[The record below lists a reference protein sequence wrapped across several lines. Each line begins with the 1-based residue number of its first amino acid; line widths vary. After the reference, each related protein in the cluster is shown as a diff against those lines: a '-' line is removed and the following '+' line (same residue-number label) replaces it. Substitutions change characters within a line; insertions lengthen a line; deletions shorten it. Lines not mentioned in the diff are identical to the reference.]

1 MNKKHFKL
9 LVLPSVRNMQKVIDK
24 FPFPVDLT
32 KGQFNKLEIIFN
44 KGDVTI
50 LYDGVDLREFSFVW
64 LCSSWVSRDI
74 AYAVQLYLDK
84 NDIPNT
90 PVEKSTSKLTDHML
104 LALNNITSP
113 DTLFI
118 KHKNVEKYLVQI
130 ENTCGYPV
138 VVKDTKGSRGT
149 HSIIAATE
157 KELLEK
163 IKELPGHKN
172 YLFQRH
178 IANEYDWGIMVANGV
193 VVSGEKS
200 YPCEG
205 EFRNNAC
212 NGAKEVF
219 IDLAE
224 IPQQIKQMALDCSD
238 AIDLDW
244 SRSDIII
251 DKNTQEPYVLETNRF
266 PGITPETSE
275 VDGAYAFISSQ
286 VVSPVSALAK

>member
-9 LVLPSVRNMQKVIDK
+9 LVLPSVRNIQKVIDK
-24 FPFPVDLT
+24 FPFSVDLT
-32 KGQFNKLEIIFN
+32 KGQFNNLEIIFN

-50 LYDGVDLREFSFVW
+50 LHDGVDLREFSFVW

-84 NDIPNT
+84 NEIPNT

-104 LALNNITSP
+104 LALNGITSP

-118 KHKNVEKYLVQI
+118 SHKKVEKYLVQI

-138 VVKDTKGSRGT
+138 VVKDIKGSRGA
-149 HSIIAATE
+149 HSIMAETE

-163 IKELPGHKN
+163 IKELPRHKK
-172 YLFQRH
+172 YFFQRH
-178 IANEYDWGIMVANGV
+178 ISNEYDWGVMVANGV

-205 EFRNNAC
+205 EFRNHAC

-219 IDLAE
+219 IEIAE

-238 AIDLDW
+238 AMDLDW

-266 PGITPETSE
+266 PGITETSE
-275 VDGAYAFISSQ
+275 VDGAYTFISSQ
-286 VVSPVSALAK
+286 IESSK